1 MDPTVHCGSTSRP
14 PLSGLLFPRGLH
26 LGILDLAHQNDVRD
40 KSITVFYQCGLNEPL
55 KSQLLLLNYATV
67 MSLEGEQA
75 LLLSRSGNSAEPV
88 TNPWPHH
95 THTLFFSYGNYRS
108 VIPSNVADPPLMW
121 VKPHSVS
128 ALKPSVVRAHKSGD
142 LLSGNPGGPKVGGP
156 VITISVVPMIP
167 NPVVLNVLPLMA
179 TTILSFFGPHR
190 LSILLLRQHL
200 LLCSLSWPGGL
211 SLNYLWFQS
220 NIRLIVS
227 RPTSTAQAWP
237 TMSPL
242 RPPQLHQPPEFYF

>member
-1 MDPTVHCGSTSRP
+1 
-14 PLSGLLFPRGLH
+14 
-26 LGILDLAHQNDVRD
+26 
-40 KSITVFYQCGLNEPL
+40 
-55 KSQLLLLNYATV
+55 
-67 MSLEGEQA
+67 
-75 LLLSRSGNSAEPV
+75 
-88 TNPWPHH
+88 
-95 THTLFFSYGNYRS
+95 
-108 VIPSNVADPPLMW
+108 MW

-167 NPVVLNVLPLMA
+167 NPVVLNVLPLLVA

-211 SLNYLWFQS
+211 SLNYL
-220 NIRLIVS
+220 
-227 RPTSTAQAWP
+227 
-237 TMSPL
+237 
-242 RPPQLHQPPEFYF
+242 